1 MTNSPNQD
9 NQQTPQRLPNPWWRI
24 LLISGVGLG
33 GVTLATGFGLTWW
46 VHQQLAPL
54 IETQLTQQ
62 INRPVKVGA
71 LQFFT
76 PNSIR
81 FGASS
86 LPATS
91 TAPDHASTQAVEANF
106 SLSDLFFNRTLTL
119 DIRLIKPN
127 AYLQEDSQGNWLNI
141 KTKPAQKTG
150 FFTTKI
156 NSVAVEDA
164 FVSVIPFPK
173 NKEEKKVTVS
183 LSLNEGIA
191 TLTENNERVNLDLKG
206 QFKTGGKFRLQA
218 NSFLPKGETKLQVF
232 GQNIDVPELAAF
244 LHLPNIR
251 IQRGRANVNFVIHF
265 KNDRLLGVYG
275 NAAFPY
281 IKFNMPGV
289 QEVIKTEGKLRFNGR
304 KILVDSLNT
313 NLDQIAFNLGGVLEF
328 DTSFNLNKTK
338 VDLRGELLPVA
349 TDVLFNTIKK
359 QTDPNFAFP
368 VPLVGELGMKVQVKG
383 TLLSPDI
390 TGTIAST
397 KPILLDHLQLS
408 QVSTDFKLTL
418 DKSLISLSNLQI
430 KPSAGGIVTG
440 AGDIKLP
447 FPPLT
452 LASQTQPQPLTAT
465 LPTAKPPE
473 KILSGLFIN
482 IKADNLPAEAIASFY
497 IPTNVSQILKNNKI
511 NIGNVSAQMQI
522 LGTFDNIQGNMQW
535 EAKQGT
541 YPLSGSVQLVNNIAN
556 LDSITLKIA
565 DGTVTVNGQ
574 LNQSGWQASI
584 NTDKISLSPLLA
596 ELQTL
601 KNDRAQFLVTL
612 PPNLSLPNGSLNGK
626 IELLGTYNPTTPNA
640 IAAKASGS
648 LQLTGGDIINLN
660 GELGLGRFQAT
671 LESDRVALTN
681 IQPTLLGA
689 KVITKELPQEFNGI
703 VNGRVTLAGNLDN
716 LNINEISAEGISQI
730 FLPSNGGVLN
740 VKGILEKGNW
750 QTDIISDRVD
760 INQIQPGLIAMGI
773 LPKTLPKS
781 LTGNLDARLE
791 ATGTINNF
799 SPNAIAF
806 GSSAAIVAKASGKLQ
821 LPNDAGIINAQ
832 GKLENGRWQGIAK
845 SDRVYLN
852 PLQPDLIAMGIL
864 PKALPSEFLGIIN
877 GEVNATGSLDNFS
890 TNSIIAN
897 ASGQIQLPDNGII
910 NGSGNL
916 REGKWQASVKT
927 DNSLNISRLQPG
939 LVAMG
944 ILPKALPKEFLGV
957 INGEVN
963 ATGSLDNFSTNSI
976 IANASGQIQLPDNG
990 IINGSGNLNAGNWQ
1004 ASVKTNNLL
1013 DVNRLQPGLV
1023 AMGIL
1028 PQPLKINGQLE
1039 GQVNVSGNLSN
1050 LNSNAIA
1057 LQGSL
1062 NLIFANGGVVNGK
1075 GKLEKNL
1082 WNAVITTE
1090 QMTVK
1095 GLESTLMANGLIS
1108 QTLPSQLNGNINSQ
1122 FNLSGSLDNRK
1133 TDAIALNGYG
1143 QIQLPNQGGM
1153 INAIVTSNNSNL
1165 RVSLESDRL
1174 ALSPF
1179 SSLLPSLP
1187 KGEKTEST
1195 PPPIKEKTETT
1206 PPLLKGKSEVT
1217 PPLLKGGLGGDL
1229 RGELNSKIDIRANL
1243 NQLTPQGI
1251 KASGKLEFSQFPL
1264 AGINL
1269 TPNSEQ
1275 GKEETF
1281 STTVEWDGQRIS
1293 LNTIDSK
1300 GIAANGFIAVA
1311 FPDKGNPSISNID
1324 LNLKVDNFNLATLSQ
1339 FANLKPLG
1347 EKATETNFPVTGYV
1361 GFNGKIQGKLNTLT
1375 LGGDVTLRKFAI
1387 PQVAFEPLLT
1397 GTIKGGINQG
1407 LNLQLNGKKDR
1418 LEVALNPNFLPQSFL
1433 IRHEQTLAM
1442 GNIDRERA
1450 LIKVAKFP
1458 LDLLK
1463 LAPLP
1468 AQGFDR
1474 VNGLTSG
1481 EITIVGWENIFQQSN
1496 PIAALNKIQATG
1508 NIAIES
1514 PEIGYIKADNFQTQ
1528 FNYSNGKGIIK
1539 NGQLKIGQGL
1549 YSFAGTLA
1557 PDATPQLQGKM
1568 QIKDGS
1574 LPEIL
1579 TALKYFNIED
1589 FGRGL
1594 KPPSYGNAS
1603 DLQTVAVGISNAPLT
1618 RQLQRLSEIDVILE
1632 KERSKPKTIN
1642 LPPLKEL
1649 QGKFNG
1655 EITATASFTTGLQAQ
1670 FNLQGKEW
1678 LWGTYKAQELSLEG
1692 GFKDGTLTIQP
1703 LRILSNNTLIG
1714 FAGQIGEKAQS
1725 GQLRIKNIPV
1735 EELAK
1740 LVELPFVDVSGNLN
1754 VRANIAGNIENP
1766 QVVGELSLLEGILNR
1781 QPIKKA
1787 EWGFNYNN
1795 ARLNF
1800 GGQAFVTKS
1809 EPVDFQGSFPIDLP
1823 FTKVKAE
1830 TENIVINISLKDEGI
1845 QLFNIL
1851 TPNVS
1856 WQNGKGSVQL
1866 KVEGTLKNPIAEGF
1880 ATFDNATVKGLA
1892 FPEAIT
1898 GLTGKVEFIGD
1909 RVRVNNINGV
1919 FSKGKIVANGV
1930 IPISQPFATD
1940 DRDRA
1945 NPIKVKLEQL
1955 ALNLKGIY
1963 RGGVT
1968 GAIEV
1973 GGTVLNPLLGGDI
1986 GLYDGQIFLGGG
1998 GDIANKPPTTEGN
2011 NPFELG
2017 FNNLRINLIK
2027 DTRVSSPPVINFIA
2041 KGNLTING
2049 TLDNIQPQGT
2059 ISLTNGSV
2067 NLFTS
2072 EFRLAGGYRQ
2082 TATFLPSQGLDPNL
2096 DVRLV
2101 TAVPEVLQYRR
2112 PSTALAAEIADPITN
2127 VGDARTVR
2135 IEAIVKGKASQLED
2149 NLVFSSSPSRSKEEI
2164 IGLLGGSFI
2173 NSFGKEGGTLAIAN
2187 LAGASLFNNLQSA
2200 VINATGLGEFRL
2212 FPTQTYRTSPA
2223 ANQDTKSTAAT
2234 LGLGLEVGVDLTHNF
2249 SVSILKILTTNQIP
2263 EYNIRY
2269 RVNDNILI
2277 RGTTNF
2283 QDETRS
2289 SIQYEIR
2296 F

>member
-9 NQQTPQRLPNPWWRI
+9 NQQTPQRLPNPWWRV

-33 GVTLATGFGLTWW
+33 GITLATGFGLTWW
-46 VHQQLAPL
+46 VNQQLAPL
-54 IETQLTQQ
+54 IETQLTQL

-76 PNSIR
+76 PNSVR
-81 FGASS
+81 FGPSS
-86 LPATS
+86 LPATP

-106 SLSDLFFNRTLTL
+106 SLSDLLFNRNLTL

-127 AYLQEDSQGNWLNI
+127 AYLQEDSKGNWLNI
-141 KTKPAQKTG
+141 KTKPAQKAG
-150 FFTTKI
+150 LFTTKI

-173 NKEEKKVTVS
+173 NKQEKKVTVS
-183 LSLNEGIA
+183 LSINEGIA

-232 GQNIDVPELAAF
+232 GQNLDVPELAAF

-251 IQRGRANVNFVIHF
+251 IQRGRTNVNFVIHF

-275 NAAFPY
+275 NAAFTY
-281 IKFNMPGV
+281 IKFNLPGV
-289 QEVIKTEGKLRFNGR
+289 EEVIKTEGKLRFNGR

-313 NLDQIAFNLGGVLEF
+313 NLDKIAFNLGGVLEF
-328 DTSFNLNKTK
+328 DPRFNINKTK

-349 TDVLFNTIKK
+349 TDVLLNTIKK

-390 TGTIAST
+390 TGSIAST

-430 KPSAGGIVTG
+430 KPSAGGIITG

-447 FPPLT
+447 LPPLT
-452 LASQTQPQPLTAT
+452 LASQTQPQSLTAK

-482 IKADNLPAEAIASFY
+482 INAENLPAEAIASFY
-497 IPTNVSQILKNNKI
+497 IPTNVSKILKNNKI
-511 NIGNVSAQMQI
+511 NIGNISAKMQI

-535 EAKQGT
+535 EAKKGT

-556 LDSITLKIA
+556 LENITLKIA
-565 DGTVTVNGQ
+565 DGIITVNGQ

-584 NTDKISLSPLLA
+584 NTDKITLSPLLA

-601 KNDRAQFLVTL
+601 KDDRAQFLVIL
-612 PPNLSLPNGSLNGK
+612 PPNLSLPNGSLKGK

-648 LQLTGGDIINLN
+648 LQLTTGDIINLN
-660 GELGLGRFQAT
+660 GELGLGRFQAS

-681 IQPTLLGA
+681 IQPTLLAA
-689 KVITKELPQEFNGI
+689 KVITKELPQEFNGV

-716 LNINEISAEGISQI
+716 LNIKDISVEGMSEIL
-730 FLPSNGGVLN
+730 LPSNGGVLN

-760 INQIQPGLIAMGI
+760 INKMQPGLIAMGI
-773 LPKTLPKS
+773 LHKTLPTS

-832 GKLENGRWQGIAK
+832 GNLENGRWQGIAK

-852 PLQPDLIAMGIL
+852 SLQPGLIAMGILPKPLPSEFLGIVNGEVNATGSLENFSTNTIIANASGQIQLPDNGIINGSGNLREGNWQASVKTDNSLNISRLQPGLIAMGIL

-890 TNSIIAN
+890 TNTIIA
-897 ASGQIQLPDNGII
+897 D
-910 NGSGNL
+910 
-916 REGKWQASVKT
+916 V
-927 DNSLNISRLQPG
+927 
-939 LVAMG
+939 
-944 ILPKALPKEFLGV
+944 
-957 INGEVN
+957 
-963 ATGSLDNFSTNSI
+963 
-976 IANASGQIQLPDNG
+976 SGQIQLPDNG

-1004 ASVKTNNLL
+1004 ASIKTNKLL
-1013 DVNRLQPGLV
+1013 DVSRLQPGLV

-1039 GQVNVSGNLSN
+1039 GQVNLSGNLSN

-1062 NLIFANGGVVNGK
+1062 SLIFANGGVVNAK

-1082 WNAVITTE
+1082 WDAVISTE

-1095 GLESTLMANGLIS
+1095 GLESTLRANGLIS
-1108 QTLPSQLNGNINSQ
+1108 QTLPSQLNGNINGQ
-1122 FNLSGSLDNRK
+1122 FNLSGSLDNQK
-1133 TDAIALNGYG
+1133 TDALALNGYG

-1165 RVSLESDRL
+1165 RVLLESDRL

-1179 SSLLPSLP
+1179 SSL
-1187 KGEKTEST
+1187 
-1195 PPPIKEKTETT
+1195 I
-1206 PPLLKGKSEVT
+1206 PPLTKQ
-1217 PPLLKGGLGGDL
+1217 PGGDL

-1243 NQLTPQGI
+1243 NQLTPQAI
-1251 KASGKLEFSQFPL
+1251 KASGNLQFSQFPIV
-1264 AGINL
+1264 GINF
-1269 TPNSEQ
+1269 TPNSAE
-1275 GKEETF
+1275 GKDENF
-1281 STTVEWDGQRIS
+1281 TTAFEWDGQRIS
-1293 LNTIDSK
+1293 LNTIDTK

-1324 LNLKVDNFNLATLSQ
+1324 LNLKVDNFNLKSLPQ
-1339 FANLKPLG
+1339 LANLTPIG
-1347 EKATETNFPVTGYV
+1347 EKATETNSPVTGYV
-1361 GFNGKIQGKLNTLT
+1361 GFNGKINGNLNTLT
-1375 LGGDVTLRKFAI
+1375 LGGDVTLRNFAI

-1418 LEVALNPNFLPQSFL
+1418 LEIALNPNFLPQSFL

-1442 GNIDRERA
+1442 GNIDRDRA
-1450 LIKVAKFP
+1450 LIKVEKFP

-1474 VNGLTSG
+1474 VNGLASG
-1481 EITIVGWENIFQQSN
+1481 EITLMGWETILQQSH
-1496 PIAALNKIQATG
+1496 PITALKKIQATG

-1514 PEIGYIKADNFQTQ
+1514 PEIGYIKADNFQAQ

-1574 LPEIL
+1574 LSDIL
-1579 TALKYFNIED
+1579 IALKYFNIED

-1603 DLQTVAVGISNAPLT
+1603 DLKTVAVGISNAPLM
-1618 RQLQRLSEIDVILE
+1618 RQLQRLSEIDAIIE

-1642 LPPLKEL
+1642 LPPLNEL

-1655 EITATASFTTGLQAQ
+1655 EINATASFDTGLQAQ
-1670 FNLQGKEW
+1670 FNLQGKDW

-1703 LRILSNNTLIG
+1703 LRILSNDTLIG

-1740 LVELPFVDVSGNLN
+1740 LVELPWVDVSGNLN

-1766 QVVGELSLLEGILNR
+1766 QVVGELSLLEGTLNR

-1787 EWGFNYNN
+1787 EGGFSYNN

-1823 FTKVKAE
+1823 FTKVKAD
-1830 TENIVINISLKDEGI
+1830 TENIAMNISLKDEGI
-1845 QLFNIL
+1845 ELFNIL

-1898 GLTGKVEFIGD
+1898 GLTGKVEFVGD

-1968 GAIEV
+1968 GDLEV

-2027 DTRVSSPPVINFIA
+2027 GTRVSSPPVINFIA

-2059 ISLTNGSV
+2059 ISLTHGSV

-2112 PSTALAAEIADPITN
+2112 PATALAAEIADPITS

-2135 IEAIVKGKASQLED
+2135 IEATIKGKVSQLEN

-2173 NSFGKEGGTLAIAN
+2173 NAFGKEGGTLAIAN
-2187 LAGASLFNNLQSA
+2187 LAGASIFNNLQSA

-2212 FPTQTYRTSPA
+2212 FPTQNYRTSPA
-2223 ANQDTKSTAAT
+2223 ASQDTKSTAAT
-2234 LGLGLEVGVDLTHNF
+2234 LGLGLEVGVDLSHNF
-2249 SVSILKILTTNQIP
+2249 SVSILKIITTNQIP

-2289 SIQYEIR
+2289 TIQYEIR

>member
-62 INRPVKVGA
+62 INRPVKVGS

-76 PNSIR
+76 PNSVR
-81 FGASS
+81 FGTSS
-86 LPATS
+86 IPATS

-127 AYLQEDSQGNWLNI
+127 AYLQEDSQGNWLHI
-141 KTKPAQKTG
+141 KTKPAQKAG
-150 FFTTKI
+150 LFTTKI
-156 NSVAVEDA
+156 NSVSVEDA

-173 NKEEKKVTVS
+173 NKQEKKVTVS
-183 LSLNEGIA
+183 LSINEGIA

-232 GQNIDVPELAAF
+232 GQNLDVPELAAF

-251 IQRGRANVNFVIHF
+251 IQRGRANVNLVSHF

-281 IKFNMPGV
+281 IKFNLLGV
-289 QEVIKTEGKLRFNGR
+289 EEVIKTEGKLRFNGR

-313 NLDQIAFNLGGVLEF
+313 NLDKIAFNLGGVLEF
-328 DTSFNLNKTK
+328 DTSFNINKTK

-349 TDVLFNTIKK
+349 TDVLFNRIKK

-368 VPLVGELGMKVQVKG
+368 LPLLGELGMKVQVKG

-390 TGTIAST
+390 TGSIAST
-397 KPILLDHLQLS
+397 KPILLDRLQLS

-447 FPPLT
+447 LP
-452 LASQTQPQPLTAT
+452 PLTAT
-465 LPTAKPPE
+465 LPTAKPTE

-482 IKADNLPAEAIASFY
+482 INAENLPAEAIASFY

-511 NIGNVSAQMQI
+511 NIGNVSAQMQV

-556 LDSITLKIA
+556 LQNITLKIA
-565 DGTVTVNGQ
+565 DGIITVNGQ

-601 KNDRAQFLVTL
+601 KDDRAQFLVTL
-612 PPNLSLPNGSLNGK
+612 PPNLLLPNGSLNGK

-648 LQLTGGDIINLN
+648 LQLTTGDMINLN

-681 IQPTLLGA
+681 IQPTLLAA
-689 KVITKELPQEFNGI
+689 KVITKQFPQEFNGV

-716 LNINEISAEGISQI
+716 LNIKEISAEGISQI
-730 FLPSNGGVLN
+730 LLPANGGVLN

-773 LPKTLPKS
+773 LPKILPTS

-799 SPNAIAF
+799 SPK
-806 GSSAAIVAKASGKLQ
+806 AIVAKASGKLQ

-832 GKLENGRWQGIAK
+832 GNLENGRWQGIAK

-852 PLQPDLIAMGIL
+852 PLQPGLIAMGIL
-864 PKALPSEFLGIIN
+864 PKPLPSEFLGIIN
-877 GEVNATGSLDNFS
+877 GEVNARGSLDNFS
-890 TNSIIAN
+890 TN
-897 ASGQIQLPDNGII
+897 
-910 NGSGNL
+910 
-916 REGKWQASVKT
+916 T
-927 DNSLNISRLQPG
+927 
-939 LVAMG
+939 
-944 ILPKALPKEFLGV
+944 
-957 INGEVN
+957 
-963 ATGSLDNFSTNSI
+963 I

-1004 ASVKTNNLL
+1004 ASVKTNKLL
-1013 DVNRLQPGLV
+1013 DVSRLQPGLV

-1039 GQVNVSGNLSN
+1039 GQVNLSGNLSN

-1057 LQGSL
+1057 LQGSGS
-1062 NLIFANGGVVNGK
+1062 LIFANGGVVNAK

-1082 WNAVITTE
+1082 WDAVINTE

-1108 QTLPSQLNGNINSQ
+1108 QTLPSQLNGNINGQ
-1122 FNLSGSLDNRK
+1122 FNLSGSLDNLK

-1165 RVSLESDRL
+1165 RVLLESDRL

-1179 SSLLPSLP
+1179 SSL
-1187 KGEKTEST
+1187 
-1195 PPPIKEKTETT
+1195 I
-1206 PPLLKGKSEVT
+1206 PPLAKQT
-1217 PPLLKGGLGGDL
+1217 GGDL

-1243 NQLTPQGI
+1243 NQLTAQGI
-1251 KASGKLEFSQFPL
+1251 KASGKLEFSQFPI

-1269 TPNSEQ
+1269 TPNSAE
-1275 GKEETF
+1275 GKDENFT
-1281 STTVEWDGQRIS
+1281 TTVEWDGQRIS

-1339 FANLKPLG
+1339 FANVTPRG
-1347 EKATETNFPVTGYV
+1347 DKAKETNIPVTGYV
-1361 GFNGKIQGKLNTLT
+1361 GFNGKINGNLNTLT
-1375 LGGDVTLRKFAI
+1375 LGGDVALRNFALS
-1387 PQVAFEPLLT
+1387 QVAFEPLLT
-1397 GTIKGGINQG
+1397 GTMKGGINQG

-1418 LEVALNPNFLPQSFL
+1418 IEVALTQNFLPQSFL
-1433 IRHEQTLAM
+1433 IRHDETLAM
-1442 GNIDRERA
+1442 GNIERDRA
-1450 LIKVAKFP
+1450 LIKIEKFP
-1458 LDLLK
+1458 LDVLK

-1481 EITIVGWENIFQQSN
+1481 EITIVGWESIFQQSN
-1496 PIAALNKIQATG
+1496 PIVALNKIQATG

-1539 NGQLKIGQGL
+1539 NGQIKIGQSL
-1549 YSFAGTLA
+1549 YNFAGTLT

-1568 QIKDGS
+1568 QVKDGS
-1574 LPEIL
+1574 LSDIL
-1579 TALKYFNIED
+1579 IALKYFNIED

-1594 KPPSYGNAS
+1594 NPPNYGNAS
-1603 DLQTVAVGISNAPLT
+1603 DLKTVAVGMSNAPLM
-1618 RQLQRLSEIDVILE
+1618 RQLQRLSEIDAIIE

-1655 EITATASFTTGLQAQ
+1655 EITATASFDTGLQAQ
-1670 FNLQGKEW
+1670 FNLQGKDW

-1703 LRILSNNTLIG
+1703 LRILSNDTLIG

-1740 LVELPFVDVSGNLN
+1740 LVELPLVDVSGNLN

-1766 QVVGELSLLEGILNR
+1766 QVVGELSLLEGTLNR

-1787 EWGFNYNN
+1787 EWGFSYNN

-1830 TENIVINISLKDEGI
+1830 TENIAMNISLKDEGI
-1845 QLFNIL
+1845 ELINIL
-1851 TPNVS
+1851 TPNLS

-1930 IPISQPFATD
+1930 IPISQPFATND
-1940 DRDRA
+1940 GDRA

-1968 GAIEV
+1968 GALEV

-1998 GDIANKPPTTEGN
+1998 GDITNQAPTTEGN

-2017 FNNLRINLIK
+2017 FNNLRINLVK
-2027 DTRVSSPPVINFIA
+2027 GTRVSSPPVLNFIA
-2041 KGNLTING
+2041 NGNLTING

-2112 PSTALAAEIADPITN
+2112 PATALAAEIADPITN

-2187 LAGASLFNNLQSA
+2187 LAGASIFNNLQSA

-2212 FPTQTYRTSPA
+2212 FPTQNYRTSPA
-2223 ANQDTKSTAAT
+2223 ASQDTKSTAAT

-2289 SIQYEIR
+2289 TIQYEIR

>member
-9 NQQTPQRLPNPWWRI
+9 NQQTPQRLPNPWWRV

-33 GVTLATGFGLTWW
+33 GITLATGFGLTWW
-46 VHQQLAPL
+46 VNQQLAPL
-54 IETQLTQQ
+54 IETQLTQL

-76 PNSIR
+76 PNSVR
-81 FGASS
+81 FGPSS
-86 LPATS
+86 LPATP

-106 SLSDLFFNRTLTL
+106 SLSDLLFNRNLTL

-127 AYLQEDSQGNWLNI
+127 AYLQEDSKGNWLNI
-141 KTKPAQKTG
+141 KTKPAQKAG
-150 FFTTKI
+150 LFTTKI

-173 NKEEKKVTVS
+173 NKQEKKVTVS
-183 LSLNEGIA
+183 LSINEGIA

-232 GQNIDVPELAAF
+232 GQNLDVPELAAF

-251 IQRGRANVNFVIHF
+251 IQRGRTNVNFVIHF

-275 NAAFPY
+275 NAAFTY
-281 IKFNMPGV
+281 IKFNLPGV
-289 QEVIKTEGKLRFNGR
+289 EEVIKTEGKLRFNGR

-313 NLDQIAFNLGGVLEF
+313 NLDKIAFNLGGVLEF
-328 DTSFNLNKTK
+328 DPRFNINKTK

-349 TDVLFNTIKK
+349 TDVLLNTIKK

-368 VPLVGELGMKVQVKG
+368 VPLMGELGMKVQVKG

-390 TGTIAST
+390 TGSIAST

-430 KPSAGGIVTG
+430 KPSAGGIITG

-447 FPPLT
+447 LPPLT
-452 LASQTQPQPLTAT
+452 LASQTQPQSLTAK

-482 IKADNLPAEAIASFY
+482 INAENLPAEAIASFY
-497 IPTNVSQILKNNKI
+497 IPTNVSKILKNNKI
-511 NIGNVSAQMQI
+511 NIGNISAKMQI

-535 EAKQGT
+535 EAKKGT

-556 LDSITLKIA
+556 LENITLKIA
-565 DGTVTVNGQ
+565 DGIITVNGQ

-584 NTDKISLSPLLA
+584 NTDKITLSPLLA

-601 KNDRAQFLVTL
+601 KDDRAQFLVTL
-612 PPNLSLPNGSLNGK
+612 PPNLSLPNGSLKGK

-648 LQLTGGDIINLN
+648 LQLTTGDIINLN

-681 IQPTLLGA
+681 IQPTLLAA
-689 KVITKELPQEFNGI
+689 KVITKELPQEFNGV

-716 LNINEISAEGISQI
+716 LNIKDISVEGMSEIL
-730 FLPSNGGVLN
+730 LPSNGGVLN

-760 INQIQPGLIAMGI
+760 INKMQPGLIAMGI
-773 LPKTLPKS
+773 LPKTLPTS

-832 GKLENGRWQGIAK
+832 GNLENGRWQGIAK

-852 PLQPDLIAMGIL
+852 PLQPGLIAMGILPKPLPSEFLGIVNGEVNATGSLENFSTNTIIANASGKIQLPDNGIINGSGNLREGNWQASVKTDNSLNISRLQPGLIAMGIL

-890 TNSIIAN
+890 TNTIIA
-897 ASGQIQLPDNGII
+897 D
-910 NGSGNL
+910 
-916 REGKWQASVKT
+916 V
-927 DNSLNISRLQPG
+927 
-939 LVAMG
+939 
-944 ILPKALPKEFLGV
+944 
-957 INGEVN
+957 
-963 ATGSLDNFSTNSI
+963 
-976 IANASGQIQLPDNG
+976 SGQIQLPDNG

-1004 ASVKTNNLL
+1004 ASIKTNKLL
-1013 DVNRLQPGLV
+1013 DVSRLQPGLV

-1039 GQVNVSGNLSN
+1039 GQVNLSGNLSN

-1062 NLIFANGGVVNGK
+1062 SLIFANGGVVNAK

-1082 WNAVITTE
+1082 WDAVISTE

-1095 GLESTLMANGLIS
+1095 GLESTLRANGLIS
-1108 QTLPSQLNGNINSQ
+1108 QTLPSQLNGNINGQ
-1122 FNLSGSLDNRK
+1122 FNLSGSLDNLK
-1133 TDAIALNGYG
+1133 TDALALNGYG

-1165 RVSLESDRL
+1165 RVLLESDRL

-1179 SSLLPSLP
+1179 SSLIPPLP
-1187 KGEKTEST
+1187 KQ
-1195 PPPIKEKTETT
+1195 P
-1206 PPLLKGKSEVT
+1206 
-1217 PPLLKGGLGGDL
+1217 GGDL
-1229 RGELNSKIDIRANL
+1229 RGELNSKIDIHANL
-1243 NQLTPQGI
+1243 NQLTPQAI
-1251 KASGKLEFSQFPL
+1251 KASGKLQFSQFPI

-1269 TPNSEQ
+1269 TPNSAE
-1275 GKEETF
+1275 GKDENFT
-1281 STTVEWDGQRIS
+1281 TTVEWDGQRIS
-1293 LNTIDSK
+1293 LNTIDTK

-1311 FPDKGNPSISNID
+1311 FPDQGNPSISNID

-1347 EKATETNFPVTGYV
+1347 EKATETNSPVTGYV
-1361 GFNGKIQGKLNTLT
+1361 GFNGKINGNLNTLT
-1375 LGGDVTLRKFAI
+1375 LGGDVALRNFAL

-1418 LEVALNPNFLPQSFL
+1418 VEIALNPNFLPQSFL
-1433 IRHEQTLAM
+1433 IRHDETLAM
-1442 GNIDRERA
+1442 GNIDRDRA
-1450 LIKVAKFP
+1450 LIKVEKFP

-1474 VNGLTSG
+1474 VNGLASG
-1481 EITIVGWENIFQQSN
+1481 EITLMGWESIFQQSN
-1496 PIAALNKIQATG
+1496 PITALNKIQATG

-1514 PEIGYIKADNFQTQ
+1514 PEIGYIKADNFQAQ

-1574 LPEIL
+1574 LQDIL
-1579 TALKYFNIED
+1579 IALKYFNIED

-1603 DLQTVAVGISNAPLT
+1603 DLKTVAVGISNAPLM
-1618 RQLQRLSEIDVILE
+1618 RQLQRLSEIDAIIE

-1655 EITATASFTTGLQAQ
+1655 EITATASFNTGLQAQ
-1670 FNLQGKEW
+1670 FNLQGKDW

-1703 LRILSNNTLIG
+1703 LRILSNDTLIG

-1740 LVELPFVDVSGNLN
+1740 LVELPLVDVSGNLN
-1754 VRANIAGNIENP
+1754 VRANLAGNIENP

-1787 EWGFNYNN
+1787 EWGFSYNN

-1830 TENIVINISLKDEGI
+1830 TENIAMNISLKDEGI
-1845 QLFNIL
+1845 ELFNIL

-1909 RVRVNNINGV
+1909 RVRVNNVNGV

-1930 IPISQPFATD
+1930 IPISQPFATND
-1940 DRDRA
+1940 GDRA

-1968 GAIEV
+1968 GDLEV

-2027 DTRVSSPPVINFIA
+2027 GTRVSSPPVINFIA

-2059 ISLTNGSV
+2059 ISLTHGSV

-2112 PSTALAAEIADPITN
+2112 PATALAAEIADPITS

-2135 IEAIVKGKASQLED
+2135 IEATIKGKVSQLEN

-2173 NSFGKEGGTLAIAN
+2173 NAFGKEGGTLAIAN
-2187 LAGASLFNNLQSA
+2187 LAGASIFNNLQSA

-2212 FPTQTYRTSPA
+2212 FPTQNYRTSPA
-2223 ANQDTKSTAAT
+2223 ASQDTKSTAAT
-2234 LGLGLEVGVDLTHNF
+2234 LGLGLEVGVDLSHNF
-2249 SVSILKILTTNQIP
+2249 SVSILKIITTNQIP

-2289 SIQYEIR
+2289 TIQYEIR

>member
-9 NQQTPQRLPNPWWRI
+9 NQQTPQRLPNRWWRV

-33 GVTLATGFGLTWW
+33 GVTLATGIGLTWW
-46 VHQQLAPL
+46 VNQQLAPL
-54 IETQLTQQ
+54 IETQLTQL

-76 PNSIR
+76 PNSVR
-81 FGASS
+81 FGPSS
-86 LPATS
+86 LPATP
-91 TAPDHASTQAVEANF
+91 TAPDHASTQGVEANF
-106 SLSDLFFNRTLTL
+106 SLYDLFFNRTLTL

-127 AYLQEDSQGNWLNI
+127 AYLQENSKGNWLNI
-141 KTKPAQKTG
+141 KTKPAQKAG
-150 FFTTKI
+150 LFTTKI

-173 NKEEKKVTVS
+173 NKQEKKVTVA
-183 LSLNEGIA
+183 LSINEGIA

-232 GQNIDVPELAAF
+232 GQNLDVPELAAF
-244 LHLPNIR
+244 LHLPNVR
-251 IQRGRANVNFVIHF
+251 IQRGRANVNFVVNL

-275 NAAFPY
+275 NAAFTY
-281 IKFNMPGV
+281 IKFNVPGV
-289 QEVIKTEGKLRFNGR
+289 EEVIKTEGKLRFNGR

-313 NLDQIAFNLGGVLEF
+313 NLDKIAFNLGGVLEF
-328 DTSFNLNKTK
+328 DTSFNINKTK

-349 TDVLFNTIKK
+349 TDVLLNTIKK

-390 TGTIAST
+390 TGSIAST

-430 KPSAGGIVTG
+430 KPSAGGIITG

-452 LASQTQPQPLTAT
+452 LATQTQPQSLTAT

-482 IKADNLPAEAIASFY
+482 INAENLPAEAIASFY

-511 NIGNVSAQMQI
+511 NIGNISAQMQI

-535 EAKQGT
+535 EAKKGT

-556 LDSITLKIA
+556 LENITLKIA
-565 DGTVTVNGQ
+565 DGVIKVNGQ

-601 KNDRAQFLVTL
+601 KDDRDQFLVTL

-626 IELLGTYNPTTPNA
+626 IELLGTYNSTTPNAIAFGSSAA

-648 LQLTGGDIINLN
+648 LQLTTGDIINVN

-671 LESDRVALTN
+671 LESDRVAITN
-681 IQPTLLGA
+681 IQPTLLAA

-716 LNINEISAEGISQI
+716 LNIKEISAEGISQI
-730 FLPSNGGVLN
+730 FLPLNGGVLN

-760 INQIQPGLIAMGI
+760 INQMQPGLIAMGI
-773 LPKTLPKS
+773 LPKTLPTS

-799 SPNAIAF
+799 SPNAI
-806 GSSAAIVAKASGKLQ
+806 VAKASGKLQ

-832 GKLENGRWQGIAK
+832 GNLENGRWQGIAK

-852 PLQPDLIAMGIL
+852 PLQPGLIAMGIL
-864 PKALPSEFLGIIN
+864 AKPLPSEFLGIVN
-877 GEVNATGSLDNFS
+877 GEVNATGSLEKFS
-890 TNSIIAN
+890 TNTIIAN

-916 REGKWQASVKT
+916 NAGKWQAAVKT

-939 LVAMG
+939 LIAMG

-1013 DVNRLQPGLV
+1013 DVSRLQPGLV

-1039 GQVNVSGNLSN
+1039 GQVNLSGNLSN

-1057 LQGSL
+1057 LQGSGS
-1062 NLIFANGGVVNGK
+1062 LIFANGGVVNAK

-1082 WNAVITTE
+1082 WDAVISTE

-1095 GLESTLMANGLIS
+1095 GLESTLRANGLIS
-1108 QTLPSQLNGNINSQ
+1108 QTLPSQLNGNKNGQ
-1122 FNLSGSLDNRK
+1122 FNLSGSLDNQK
-1133 TDAIALNGYG
+1133 TDALALNGYG

-1165 RVSLESDRL
+1165 RVLLESDRL

-1179 SSLLPSLP
+1179 SSL
-1187 KGEKTEST
+1187 
-1195 PPPIKEKTETT
+1195 I
-1206 PPLLKGKSEVT
+1206 PPLTKQ
-1217 PPLLKGGLGGDL
+1217 PGGDL

-1243 NQLTPQGI
+1243 NQLTPQAI
-1251 KASGKLEFSQFPL
+1251 KASGNLQFSQFPIV
-1264 AGINL
+1264 GINF
-1269 TPNSEQ
+1269 TPNSAE
-1275 GKEETF
+1275 GKDENF
-1281 STTVEWDGQRIS
+1281 TTAFEWDGQRIS
-1293 LNTIDSK
+1293 LNTIDTK

-1324 LNLKVDNFNLATLSQ
+1324 LNLKVDNFNLKSLPQ
-1339 FANLKPLG
+1339 LANLTPIG
-1347 EKATETNFPVTGYV
+1347 EKATETNSPVTGYV
-1361 GFNGKIQGKLNTLT
+1361 GFNGKINGNLNTLT
-1375 LGGDVTLRKFAI
+1375 LGGDVTLRNFAI

-1418 LEVALNPNFLPQSFL
+1418 LEIALNPNFLPQSFL

-1442 GNIDRERA
+1442 GNIDRDRA
-1450 LIKVAKFP
+1450 LIKVEKFP

-1474 VNGLTSG
+1474 VNGLASG
-1481 EITIVGWENIFQQSN
+1481 EITIVGWESIFQQSN
-1496 PIAALNKIQATG
+1496 PITALKKIQATG

-1514 PEIGYIKADNFQTQ
+1514 PEIGYIKADNFQAQ

-1557 PDATPQLQGKM
+1557 PDATPQLQGKI

-1574 LPEIL
+1574 LSDIL
-1579 TALKYFNIED
+1579 IALKYFNIED

-1603 DLQTVAVGISNAPLT
+1603 DLKTVAVGISNAPLM
-1618 RQLQRLSEIDVILE
+1618 RQLQRLSEIDAIIE

-1642 LPPLKEL
+1642 LPPLNEL

-1655 EITATASFTTGLQAQ
+1655 EITATASFNTGLQAQ
-1670 FNLQGKEW
+1670 FNLQGKDW
-1678 LWGTYKAQELSLEG
+1678 QWGTYQAQELSLEG

-1703 LRILSNNTLIG
+1703 LRILSNDTLIG

-1740 LVELPFVDVSGNLN
+1740 LVELPWVDVSGNLN

-1766 QVVGELSLLEGILNR
+1766 QVVGELSLLEGTLNR

-1787 EWGFNYNN
+1787 EGGFSYNN

-1830 TENIVINISLKDEGI
+1830 TENIAMNISLKDEGI
-1845 QLFNIL
+1845 ELINIL
-1851 TPNVS
+1851 TPNLS
-1856 WQNGKGSVQL
+1856 WQNGKGNVQL

-1909 RVRVNNINGV
+1909 RVRVNNVNGV

-1930 IPISQPFATD
+1930 IPISQPFATND
-1940 DRDRA
+1940 GDRA

-1973 GGTVLNPLLGGDI
+1973 GGTALNPLLSGDI

-2027 DTRVSSPPVINFIA
+2027 GTRVSSPPVVNFIA

-2059 ISLTNGSV
+2059 ISLTHGSV

-2112 PSTALAAEIADPITN
+2112 PATALAAEIADPITN

-2135 IEAIVKGKASQLED
+2135 IEATIKGKVSQLEN

-2187 LAGASLFNNLQSA
+2187 LAGASIFNNIQSA

-2212 FPTQTYRTSPA
+2212 FPTQNYRTTPA
-2223 ANQDTKSTAAT
+2223 ANQDTKSNAAT

-2249 SVSILKILTTNQIP
+2249 SVSILKILTTSQIP

-2289 SIQYEIR
+2289 TIQYEIR

>member
-76 PNSIR
+76 PNSVR

-127 AYLQEDSQGNWLNI
+127 AYLQEDSKGNWLNI
-141 KTKPAQKTG
+141 KTKPAQKAG
-150 FFTTKI
+150 LFTTKI

-164 FVSVIPFPK
+164 FVSVIPLPK
-173 NKEEKKVTVS
+173 NKQEKKVTVS
-183 LSLNEGIA
+183 LSLNEGLA

-232 GQNIDVPELAAF
+232 GQNLDVPELAAF

-397 KPILLDHLQLS
+397 KSILLDHLQLS

-482 IKADNLPAEAIASFY
+482 IKADNLPAEAITSFY

-522 LGTFDNIQGNMQW
+522 LGTFDQIQGNMQW

-556 LDSITLKIA
+556 LQNITLKIA
-565 DGTVTVNGQ
+565 DGIITVNGQ
-574 LNQSGWQASI
+574 LNQSGWQASV

-601 KNDRAQFLVTL
+601 KDDRDQFLVTL

-716 LNINEISAEGISQI
+716 LNINQISAEGISQI

-760 INQIQPGLIAMGI
+760 INQIQPGLIAIGI

-832 GKLENGRWQGIAK
+832 GKLENGRWQGIAQT
-845 SDRVYLN
+845 DRVYLN
-852 PLQPDLIAMGIL
+852 PLQPGLIAI
-864 PKALPSEFLGIIN
+864 
-877 GEVNATGSLDNFS
+877 
-890 TNSIIAN
+890 
-897 ASGQIQLPDNGII
+897 
-910 NGSGNL
+910 
-916 REGKWQASVKT
+916 
-927 DNSLNISRLQPG
+927 
-939 LVAMG
+939 G

-963 ATGSLDNFSTNSI
+963 ATGNLDNFSTNTI

-990 IINGSGNLNAGNWQ
+990 IINGSGNLNAGKWQ

-1013 DVNRLQPGLV
+1013 DVSRLQPGLV

-1039 GQVNVSGNLSN
+1039 GQVNLSGNLSN
-1050 LNSNAIA
+1050 LNSNAIG
-1057 LQGSL
+1057 LQGSG
-1062 NLIFANGGVVNGK
+1062 NLIFANGGVINAK

-1082 WNAVITTE
+1082 WDAVISTE

-1095 GLESTLMANGLIS
+1095 GLESTLIANGLIS
-1108 QTLPSQLNGNINSQ
+1108 QTLPSQLNGNINGQ
-1122 FNLSGSLDNRK
+1122 FNLSGSLDNQK

-1165 RVSLESDRL
+1165 RVLLESDRL
-1174 ALSPF
+1174 VLSPF

-1187 KGEKTEST
+1187 KGEKTETT

-1217 PPLLKGGLGGDL
+1217 PPLKKGGQGGDL
-1229 RGELNSKIDIRANL
+1229 RGELNSKIDIRAKL

-1300 GIAANGFIAVA
+1300 GITANGFIALA

-1450 LIKVAKFP
+1450 LIKVEKFP

-1514 PEIGYIKADNFQTQ
+1514 PEIGYLKADNFQTQ

-1539 NGQLKIGQGL
+1539 NGQLKIGQSL
-1549 YSFAGTLA
+1549 YNFAGTLA

-1568 QIKDGS
+1568 QVKDGS
-1574 LPEIL
+1574 LQDIL
-1579 TALKYFNIED
+1579 IALKYFNIED

-1603 DLQTVAVGISNAPLT
+1603 DLKTVAVGMSNAPLM

-1703 LRILSNNTLIG
+1703 LRILSNDTLIG

-1766 QVVGELSLLEGILNR
+1766 QVVGELSLLEGTLNR

-1830 TENIVINISLKDEGI
+1830 TENIAMNISLKDEGI
-1845 QLFNIL
+1845 ELLNIL
-1851 TPNVS
+1851 TPDLS
-1856 WQNGKGSVQL
+1856 WQNGRGSVQL

-1998 GDIANKPPTTEGN
+1998 GNIANKPPTTEGN

-2027 DTRVSSPPVINFIA
+2027 GTRVSSPPVINFIA

-2096 DVRLV
+2096 DVRLI